1 MSIISLAA
9 LLDPCFKNTVFINSS
24 KAAADE
30 KMLTSKCAVVVR
42 NSAAS
47 SSSSSQLHILEAS
60 QSVLQEEMDAF

>member
-9 LLDPCFKNTVFINSS
+9 LLDPRFKNTVFINSG
-24 KAAADE
+24 KVADDE
-30 KMLTSKCAVVVR
+30 EMLTSKSAVVIQ

-60 QSVLQEEMDAF
+60 QSVIQEEMDTV

>member
-9 LLDPCFKNTVFINSS
+9 LLDPWFKTVFINSG

-30 KMLTSKCAVVVR
+30 EMLTSKCAVVVQ

-60 QSVLQEEMDAF
+60 QSVLQKEMDTF